1 MENTIKLLEKM
12 TARLM
17 TRTMFFYGE
26 GTDTWNE
33 ESRTNKLYDSK
44 SYYFV
49 NIQGENGKKL
59 VPCYNPQLLLLL

>member
-1 MENTIKLLEKM
+1 MEAECYLLVIAYPNDLMENTIKLLEKM

-33 ESRTNKLYDSK
+33 ESRTNINYMIL
-44 SYYFV
+44 
-49 NIQGENGKKL
+49 
-59 VPCYNPQLLLLL
+59 NPIICQYSR